1 MLILLD
7 LSVLPEEDDR
17 ELFRAFHRRYEDGLY
32 ALLLQTLGDPRR
44 AEDGLQTVMVAILR
58 QFPTLRRLY
67 DTDRAAIGPWA
78 VTITKHVA
86 LDMRRKEQ
94 RLTAMPEDWDPP
106 APETTESRSAHARLV
121 ELIRSMPPG
130 DREVLELRFLLE
142 WSHRDIA
149 GALGITEAAARK
161 RVERSRQR
169 LILRLREEGYDG

>member
-67 DTDRAAIGPWA
+67 DTDRAPSAPGP
-78 VTITKHVA
+78 
-86 LDMRRKEQ
+86 
-94 RLTAMPEDWDPP
+94 
-106 APETTESRSAHARLV
+106 SRSRNTSRWICAG
-121 ELIRSMPPG
+121 RS
-130 DREVLELRFLLE
+130 
-142 WSHRDIA
+142 
-149 GALGITEAAARK
+149 AA
-161 RVERSRQR
+161 
-169 LILRLREEGYDG
+169 